1 MLNYGKSAYNG
12 SSSDTK
18 KNGDD
23 KTKIA
28 VALSYNPGEEAPT
41 VIATGKGV
49 VAERIIE
56 AAEESDVPIYE
67 DDKLAGTLSKLELGD
82 AIPPELYGVVA
93 EILVFVD
100 RMDKIKS
107 KIMK

>member
-1 MLNYGKSAYNG
+1 MLNYDSRK
-12 SSSDTK
+12 D
-18 KNGDD
+18 KNDN

-41 VIATGKGV
+41 VIATGKGEL
-49 VAERIIE
+49 AERIIDK
-56 AAEESDVPIYE
+56 AQESDIPTYE
-67 DDKLAGTLSKLELGD
+67 DDKLANTLSKLELGEM
-82 AIPPELYGVVA
+82 IPPELYGVVA

-107 KIMK
+107 KVMKVN